1 MPDQRRVYSD
11 VGTLWREWKDC
22 QGDPRRARELEDAA
36 IRELLSHR
44 ERQDRP
50 ERALDGTGWM
60 RCILLERAEQ
70 TLPLAHTE
78 SQHSSPGG

>member
-22 QGDPRRARELEDAA
+22 QGDPRRSRELEDTA

-50 ERALDGTGWM
+50 ERALDATGWM

-70 TLPLAHTE
+70 TLPLARSE
-78 SQHSSPGG
+78 SEQGSPGA